1 MGINR
6 FNVKFAVVD
15 WIVPFWWKV
24 AYLVINEGIKGI
36 SEKFKNPIDARF
48 QEVVTKNL
56 RAYVEENTM
65 PPAEIAPA
73 IMNLADDFAAGRQLC
88 IRAGDYIA
96 IQNFIRQNKE

>member
-6 FNVKFAVVD
+6 FNVKFAAVD

-36 SEKFKNPIDARF
+36 AEKFKNPIDERF
-48 QEVVTKNL
+48 QQVVTKHL
-56 RAYVEENTM
+56 QAYIDKNTM

-73 IMNLADDFAAGRQLC
+73 IMNLADDFAAGRQMC

-96 IQNFIRQNKE
+96 IQNFMRQSKE